1 MYVYAIMVKQ
11 HLQRYHFMTVQVQKK
26 LVRKQFLISESNI
39 LKLELLATNKNT
51 SAADVV
57 RLAIDA
63 YDPSGDIEM
72 PELMEL
78 VEMRL
83 KEAIESTK
91 KASAKI
97 SKTFDMI
104 DNKELH

>member
-1 MYVYAIMVKQ
+1 MV
-11 HLQRYHFMTVQVQKK
+11 VQVQKN

-39 LKLELLATNKNT
+39 VKLNELATKKNT

-63 YDPSGDIEM
+63 YDPSEDIEM

-78 VEMRL
+78 VEARL

-91 KASAKI
+91 KANDKI
-97 SKTFDMI
+97 SKTLEI
-104 DNKELH
+104 LENKELH

>member
-1 MYVYAIMVKQ
+1 
-11 HLQRYHFMTVQVQKK
+11 MTALAQKN

-39 LKLELLATNKNT
+39 VKLNELATEKNT

-63 YDPSGDIEM
+63 YNPSEDIEM

-78 VEMRL
+78 VGMRL
-83 KEAIESTK
+83 KEAIKSTK
-91 KASAKI
+91 KANAKI
-97 SKTFDMI
+97 VKTLKTLE
-104 DNKELH
+104 NKELH

>member
-1 MYVYAIMVKQ
+1 
-11 HLQRYHFMTVQVQKK
+11 MTTLAQKN

-39 LKLELLATNKNT
+39 VKLNELATKRNT

-63 YDPSGDIEM
+63 YDPLADIEM

-78 VEMRL
+78 VGAHL

-91 KASAKI
+91 KANRKI
-97 SKTFDMI
+97 SKTLKI
-104 DNKELH
+104 LDNKDLH

>member
-1 MYVYAIMVKQ
+1 MA
-11 HLQRYHFMTVQVQKK
+11 VQPQKNF
-26 LVRKQFLISESNI
+26 VRKQFLISESNI
-39 LKLELLATNKNT
+39 KKLERLAAEKST
-51 SAADVV
+51 SAADIV

-63 YDPSGDIEM
+63 YDPSEDIEM

-91 KASAKI
+91 QASKKVSETLNI
-97 SKTFDMI
+97 I
-104 DNKELH
+104 DSAGLH